1 MQLGAAIFHVLF
13 GTRCGDAH
21 YPGVGFT
28 WRNKD
33 AVVVCNGGAR
43 GCCDVR
49 HDSASAQAAK
59 SYQFCSVV
67 SGIGTECIYDNLAQC
82 AQNVEG
88 NGGWCKE
95 GPGYDPRHPEGTGEF
110 PQAPNWR

>member
-1 MQLGAAIFHVLF
+1 MRLLFAMAVLAAAATF
-13 GTRCGDAH
+13 GTI
-21 YPGVGFT
+21 P
-28 WRNKD
+28 
-33 AVVVCNGGAR
+33 
-43 GCCDVR
+43 
-49 HDSASAQAAK
+49 ASAQAAK